1 MMDVNEIAVW
11 ILGISFIV
19 FVLFRL
25 PVAQALFASSVLT
38 MMYLEVPLAT
48 VGQQMIN
55 GISTFSLL
63 AIPFFIL
70 TGQIMGEGGLAQRLV
85 NLASLLVGRIRGGL
99 ALVNCIACMF
109 FGNISGSAGA
119 DAASVGSVMI
129 PAMKKKG
136 YDADYAVG
144 LTISSAIQGVVVPPS
159 HNLVL
164 YSIVAGG
171 LSIKSL
177 FLGGIVPGF
186 LLLGS
191 LMTVAYIMAVKRGY
205 PASEPVPRNE
215 VPGIVLHGLLSLS
228 PAFIILGGIISGV
241 FTATE
246 SGALAVLYSFILA
259 FGVYREVPLSRMWSV
274 LKRTLRTV
282 LMVYFLIAASA
293 AFGYV
298 MAYLNIP
305 DMITSWFLSISDNKY
320 VILFLINILLLI
332 LGGPMDMAPM
342 ILILTPV
349 LLPVC
354 TAMGMDPVHFGLMLI
369 FNAGMGLLTPP
380 VGTVL
385 FIGCAIGGVSISQ
398 GTKAMMPFFYAM
410 LVVLALITYIPQTV
424 LWLPSLFK

>member
-1 MMDVNEIAVW
+1 MEASDIAVW
-11 ILGISFIV
+11 LLAISFLV
-19 FVLFRL
+19 FVLLRL

-38 MMYLEVPLAT
+38 MMYLEVPLPT

-55 GISTFSLL
+55 GVSTFSLL

-85 NLASLLVGRIRGGL
+85 NLATLLVGRIRGGL

-177 FLGGIVPGF
+177 FLGGVVPGF
-186 LLLGS
+186 MLLGS
-191 LMTVAYIMAVKRGY
+191 LMTVAYLMAVKRGY
-205 PASEPVPRNE
+205 PASEPIDRRE
-215 VPGIVLHGLLSLS
+215 IPGIVFHGLLSLS

-259 FGVYREVPLSRMWSV
+259 FGVYREVPLERMWNV
-274 LKRTLRTV
+274 LRRTLRTV

-298 MAYLNIP
+298 MAYLSIP
-305 DMITSWFLSISDNKY
+305 DLITDWFLSVSDNKY
-320 VILFLINILLLI
+320 VILMMINILLLI

-354 TAMGMDPVHFGLMLI
+354 TAMGMDPVHFGLVLI

-385 FIGCAIGGVSISQ
+385 FIGCAIGRVSIAQ

-410 LVVLALITYIPQTV
+410 IVVLLLITYIPQTV

>member
-1 MMDVNEIAVW
+1 MDVNDIAVW
-11 ILGISFIV
+11 LLGISFIGT
-19 FVLFRL
+19 VLLKL
-25 PVAQALFASSVLT
+25 PVAQALFASSLLT
-38 MMYLEVPLAT
+38 MVFLDVPLPT

-55 GISTFSLL
+55 GVSTFSLL

-85 NLASLLVGRIRGGL
+85 DFASLLVGRIRGGL

-171 LSIKSL
+171 ISIKSL

-186 LLLGS
+186 ILLGS
-191 LMTVAYIMAVKRGY
+191 LMTVAYIMAKKRNY
-205 PASEPVPRNE
+205 PVSDPVDRKAIPR
-215 VPGIVLHGLLSLS
+215 IVFDGLLSIS

-246 SGALAVLYSFILA
+246 SGALAVVYSFILA
-259 FGVYREVPLSRMWSV
+259 FGFYRDVPVTRMWSV

-298 MAYLNIP
+298 MAYLSIP
-305 DMITSWFLSISDNKY
+305 DMITSWFLSISENPY
-320 VILFLINILLLI
+320 VILMLMNILLII

-349 LLPVC
+349 LLPVA
-354 TAMGMDPVHFGLMLI
+354 TAMGMDPVHFGLMLV
-369 FNAGMGLLTPP
+369 FNAGIGLLTPP

-410 LVVLALITYIPQTV
+410 LVVLLLITYVPQTV

>member
-1 MMDVNEIAVW
+1 METTDIAVW
-11 ILGISFIV
+11 TLGISFLV
-19 FVLFRL
+19 FVLLRL
-25 PVAQALFASSVLT
+25 PVAVALFASSLLT
-38 MMYLEVPLAT
+38 MIILDVPLPT
-48 VGQQMIN
+48 IGQQMIH
-55 GISTFSLL
+55 GVSSFSLL

-70 TGQIMGEGGLAQRLV
+70 TGQIMGAGGLALRMV

-109 FGNISGSAGA
+109 FGNISGSAAA
-119 DAASVGSVMI
+119 DVASVGSVMI

-136 YDADYAVG
+136 YEADYAVG
-144 LTISSAIQGVVVPPS
+144 LTISAAIQGVVVPPS

-164 YSIVAGG
+164 FSIVAGG

-186 LLLGS
+186 ILLFT
-191 LMTVAYIMAVKRGY
+191 LMTVAYLMAVKRGY
-205 PASEPVPRNE
+205 PPSDPVPKAE
-215 VPGIVLHGLLSLS
+215 WGGIILHGIISLS
-228 PAFIILGGIISGV
+228 PAFVILGGIISGM

-259 FGVYREVPLSRMWSV
+259 FFVYRDAPLSSFWNV
-274 LKRTLRTV
+274 LKRTMRTV

-298 MAYLNIP
+298 MAFLQIP
-305 DMITSWFLSISDNKY
+305 DLITQWFLGVSENPI
-320 VILFLINILLLI
+320 VILMLINILLLI

-349 LLPVC
+349 LLPV
-354 TAMGMDPVHFGLMLI
+354 AKAIGMDPIHFGLVLI

-385 FIGCAIGGVSISQ
+385 FIGCAIGGVTISQ
-398 GTKAMMPFFYAM
+398 GTKAMMPFFLAM
-410 LVVLALITYIPQTV
+410 IVVLLIITYVPQTV

>member
-1 MMDVNEIAVW
+1 MEASDIAVW
-11 ILGISFIV
+11 LLAITFLV
-19 FVLFRL
+19 FVLLRL

-38 MMYLEVPLAT
+38 MMYLEVPLPT

-55 GISTFSLL
+55 GVSTFSLL

-85 NLASLLVGRIRGGL
+85 NLATLLVGRIRGGL

-177 FLGGIVPGF
+177 FLGGVVPGF
-186 LLLGS
+186 MLLGS
-191 LMTVAYIMAVKRGY
+191 LMTVAYLMAVKRGY
-205 PASEPVPRNE
+205 PASEPIDRRE
-215 VPGIVLHGLLSLS
+215 VPGIVFHGLLSLS
-228 PAFIILGGIISGV
+228 PAFIILGGIISGI

-259 FGVYREVPLSRMWSV
+259 FGVYREVPLDRMWNV

-298 MAYLNIP
+298 MAYLSIP
-305 DMITSWFLSISDNKY
+305 DLITEWFLSVSDNKY
-320 VILFLINILLLI
+320 VILFMINVLLLI

-354 TAMGMDPVHFGLMLI
+354 TAMGMDPIHFGLVLI

-385 FIGCAIGGVSISQ
+385 FIGCAIGRVSIAQ

-410 LVVLALITYIPQTV
+410 LVVLLLITYIPQTV
-424 LWLPSLFK
+424 LWLPSMFK

>member
-1 MMDVNEIAVW
+1 VDVNDVAILILAVTFIAFT
-11 ILGISFIV
+11 L
-19 FVLFRL
+19 LKL
-25 PVAQALFASSVLT
+25 PVAQSLFASSLLT
-38 MMYLEVPLAT
+38 MIYLDVPLPT

-55 GISTFSLL
+55 GVKVFSLL

-85 NLASLLVGRIRGGL
+85 NFASLLVGRIRGGL

-164 YSIVAGG
+164 FSIVAGG

-191 LMTVAYIMAVKRGY
+191 LMTVAYLMAVKRGY
-205 PASEPVPRNE
+205 PPSEPVAKSE
-215 VPGIVLHGLLSLS
+215 VPGIIFHGLLSIS

-241 FTATE
+241 FTASE
-246 SGALAVLYSFILA
+246 SGALAVVYSFILA
-259 FGVYREVPLSRMWSV
+259 FGVYREVPLSRMWNV
-274 LKRTLRTV
+274 LKRTMRTV
-282 LMVYFLIAASA
+282 MMVYFLIAASA

-298 MAYLNIP
+298 MAYLDIP
-305 DMITSWFLSISDNKY
+305 DLVTAWFLSVSDNKY
-320 VILFLINILLLI
+320 VILLMINILLLI

-349 LLPVC
+349 LMPVC
-354 TAMGMDPVHFGLMLI
+354 VSVGMDPIHFGLMLI

-398 GTKAMMPFFYAM
+398 GTKAMLPFFYAM
-410 LVVLALITYIPQTV
+410 IVVLLLITYIPQTV

>member
-1 MMDVNEIAVW
+1 MDASEIAVW
-11 ILGISFIV
+11 LLGISFVV
-19 FVLFRL
+19 FTLFRL
-25 PVAQALFASSVLT
+25 PVAQALFASSLLT
-38 MMYLEVPLAT
+38 MIYLEVPLPT

-55 GISTFSLL
+55 GVRSFSLL

-85 NLASLLVGRIRGGL
+85 NLASLIVGRIRGGL

-177 FLGGIVPGF
+177 FLAGIVPGF
-186 LLLGS
+186 ILLGS
-191 LMTVAYIMAVKRGY
+191 LMIVAYIMAVKRGY
-205 PASEPVPRNE
+205 PTSDPVPRSE
-215 VPGIVLHGLLSLS
+215 VPGIVFHGLLSIS

-246 SGALAVLYSFILA
+246 SGALAVVYSFILA
-259 FGVYREVPLSRMWSV
+259 FGVYREVPISRMWNV

-282 LMVYFLIAASA
+282 MMVYFLISASA

-298 MAYLNIP
+298 MAYLEVP
-305 DMITSWFLSISDNKY
+305 EMITEWFLSVSNNPYI
-320 VILFLINILLLI
+320 ILLMINILLLI

-354 TAMGMDPVHFGLMLI
+354 TAIGMDPIHFGLVLI

-410 LVVLALITYIPQTV
+410 LVVLLLITYVPSTV

>member
-1 MMDVNEIAVW
+1 MEASDIAVW
-11 ILGISFIV
+11 MLAISFLV
-19 FVLFRL
+19 FVLLRL

-38 MMYLEVPLAT
+38 MMYLEVPLPT

-55 GISTFSLL
+55 GVSTFSLL

-85 NLASLLVGRIRGGL
+85 NLATLLVGRIRGGL

-177 FLGGIVPGF
+177 FLGGVVPGF
-186 LLLGS
+186 MLLGS
-191 LMTVAYIMAVKRGY
+191 LMTVAYLMAIKRGY
-205 PASEPVPRNE
+205 PASEPIDRRE
-215 VPGIVLHGLLSLS
+215 VPGIVFHGLLSLS

-259 FGVYREVPLSRMWSV
+259 FGVYREVPLERMWNV
-274 LKRTLRTV
+274 LRRTLRTV

-298 MAYLNIP
+298 MAYLSIP
-305 DMITSWFLSISDNKY
+305 DLITDWFLSVSDNKY
-320 VILFLINILLLI
+320 VILMMINILLLI

-354 TAMGMDPVHFGLMLI
+354 TAMGMDPVHFGLVLI

-385 FIGCAIGGVSISQ
+385 FIGCAIGRVSIAQ

-410 LVVLALITYIPQTV
+410 LVVLLLITYIPQTV

>member
-1 MMDVNEIAVW
+1 MEASDIAVW
-11 ILGISFIV
+11 LLAITFLI
-19 FVLFRL
+19 FVLLRL

-38 MMYLEVPLAT
+38 MMYLEVPLPT

-55 GISTFSLL
+55 GVSTFSLL

-85 NLASLLVGRIRGGL
+85 NLATLLVGRIRGGL

-177 FLGGIVPGF
+177 FLGGVVPGF
-186 LLLGS
+186 MLLGS
-191 LMTVAYIMAVKRGY
+191 LMTVAYLMAVKRGY
-205 PASEPVPRNE
+205 PASEPIDRRE
-215 VPGIVLHGLLSLS
+215 VPGIVFHGLLSLS

-259 FGVYREVPLSRMWSV
+259 FGVYREVPLDRMWNV

-298 MAYLNIP
+298 MAYLSIP
-305 DMITSWFLSISDNKY
+305 DLITEWFLSVSDNKY
-320 VILFLINILLLI
+320 VILFMINVLLLI

-354 TAMGMDPVHFGLMLI
+354 TAMGMDPIHFGLVLI

-385 FIGCAIGGVSISQ
+385 FIGCAIGRVSIAQ

-410 LVVLALITYIPQTV
+410 IVVLLLITYIPQTV

>member
-1 MMDVNEIAVW
+1 MEASDIAVW
-11 ILGISFIV
+11 LLAISFLA
-19 FVLFRL
+19 FVLLRL
-25 PVAQALFASSVLT
+25 PVAQALFASSLLT
-38 MMYLEVPLAT
+38 MVYLEVPLPT

-55 GISTFSLL
+55 GVSTFSLL

-85 NLASLLVGRIRGGL
+85 NFATLLVGRIRGGL

-171 LSIKSL
+171 ISIKSL
-177 FLGGIVPGF
+177 FLGGVVPGF
-186 LLLGS
+186 MLLGS
-191 LMTVAYIMAVKRGY
+191 LMTVAYLMAIKRGY
-205 PASEPVPRNE
+205 PASEPIDRRE
-215 VPGIVLHGLLSLS
+215 IPGIVFHGLLSLS
-228 PAFIILGGIISGV
+228 PAFIILGGIISGI

-259 FGVYREVPLSRMWSV
+259 FGVYREIPLERMWNV

-298 MAYLNIP
+298 MAYLSIP
-305 DMITSWFLSISDNKY
+305 DLITDWFLSISDNKY

-354 TAMGMDPVHFGLMLI
+354 TAMGMDPIHFGLVLI

-385 FIGCAIGGVSISQ
+385 FIGCAIGRISISQ

-410 LVVLALITYIPQTV
+410 IVVLLLITYIPQTV

>member
-1 MMDVNEIAVW
+1 MQLV
-11 ILGISFIV
+11 LPYLP
-19 FVLFRL
+19 LFR
-25 PVAQALFASSVLT
+25 
-38 MMYLEVPLAT
+38 
-48 VGQQMIN
+48 
-55 GISTFSLL
+55 
-63 AIPFFIL
+63 
-70 TGQIMGEGGLAQRLV
+70 
-85 NLASLLVGRIRGGL
+85 
-99 ALVNCIACMF
+99 
-109 FGNISGSAGA
+109 
-119 DAASVGSVMI
+119 
-129 PAMKKKG
+129 
-136 YDADYAVG
+136 
-144 LTISSAIQGVVVPPS
+144 GVVVPPS

-177 FLGGIVPGF
+177 FLGGVVPGF
-186 LLLGS
+186 MLLGS
-191 LMTVAYIMAVKRGY
+191 LMTVAYLMAIKRGY
-205 PASEPVPRNE
+205 PASEPIDRRE
-215 VPGIVLHGLLSLS
+215 VPGIVFHGLLSLS
-228 PAFIILGGIISGV
+228 PAFIILGGIISGI

-259 FGVYREVPLSRMWSV
+259 FGVYREVPVDRMWNV

-298 MAYLNIP
+298 MAYLSIP
-305 DMITSWFLSISDNKY
+305 DLITEWFLSVSDNKY
-320 VILFLINILLLI
+320 VILFMINVLLLI

-354 TAMGMDPVHFGLMLI
+354 TAMGMDPIHFGLVLI

-385 FIGCAIGGVSISQ
+385 FIGCAIGRVSIAQ

-410 LVVLALITYIPQTV
+410 LVVLLLITYIPQTV

>member
-1 MMDVNEIAVW
+1 MDINDIAVW
-11 ILGISFIV
+11 TLGITFLV
-19 FVLFRL
+19 FVLLRL
-25 PVAQALFASSVLT
+25 PVAQALFASSLITMIVLD
-38 MMYLEVPLAT
+38 VPLPT
-48 VGQQMIN
+48 IGQQMIH
-55 GISTFSLL
+55 GISSFSLL

-70 TGQIMGEGGLAQRLV
+70 TGQIMGAGGLALRMV

-109 FGNISGSAGA
+109 FGNISGSAAA
-119 DAASVGSVMI
+119 DVASVGSVMI

-136 YDADYAVG
+136 YESDYAVG
-144 LTISSAIQGVVVPPS
+144 LTISAAIQGVVVPPS

-164 YSIVAGG
+164 FSVTAGG
-171 LSIKSL
+171 LSIKNL

-186 LLLGS
+186 ILLFT
-191 LMTVAYIMAVKRGY
+191 LMTVAYVMAVKRGY
-205 PASEPVPRNE
+205 PPSDPVPRSE
-215 VPGIVLHGLLSLS
+215 WGGIIFHGLVSLS
-228 PAFIILGGIISGV
+228 PAFVILGGIISGL

-259 FGVYREVPLSRMWSV
+259 FLVYREIPISSFWNV
-274 LKRTLRTV
+274 LKKTMRTV

-298 MAYLNIP
+298 MAFLQIP
-305 DMITSWFLSISDNKY
+305 DLITNWFLGVSENPI
-320 VILFLINILLLI
+320 VILMLINILLLI

-349 LLPVC
+349 LLPVA
-354 TAMGMDPVHFGLMLI
+354 TAIGMDPVHFGLVLI

-385 FIGCAIGGVSISQ
+385 FIGCAIGNVTISE
-398 GTKAMMPFFYAM
+398 GTKAMMPFFLAM
-410 LVVLALITYIPQTV
+410 LVVLLIITYVPQTV

>member
-1 MMDVNEIAVW
+1 MDVNDIAMW
-11 ILGISFIV
+11 LLAITFIG
-19 FVLFRL
+19 FTLLKL
-25 PVAQALFASSVLT
+25 PVAQALFASSLFT
-38 MMYLEVPLAT
+38 MIYLEVPMPT
-48 VGQQMIN
+48 IGQQMIN
-55 GISTFSLL
+55 GVSTFSLL

-85 NLASLLVGRIRGGL
+85 DFASLLVGRIRGGL

-164 YSIVAGG
+164 FSIVAGG
-171 LSIKSL
+171 ISIKSL

-186 LLLGS
+186 MLLAS
-191 LMTVAYIMAVKRGY
+191 LMTVAYLMAVKRGY
-205 PASEPVPRNE
+205 PVSDPVE
-215 VPGIVLHGLLSLS
+215 KSAIPGIVFNGILSIS
-228 PAFIILGGIISGV
+228 PAFIILGGIISGI

-246 SGALAVLYSFILA
+246 SGAIAVVYAFILA
-259 FGVYREVPLSRMWSV
+259 FGYYRDVPVTRMWSV

-298 MAYLNIP
+298 MAYLSIP
-305 DMITSWFLSISDNKY
+305 DMITEWFLSVSDNKY
-320 VILFLINILLLI
+320 VILMMINILLLI

-354 TAMGMDPVHFGLMLI
+354 TAIGMDPVHFGLMLI

-410 LVVLALITYIPQTV
+410 IVVLLLITYIPQTV
-424 LWLPSLFK
+424 MWLPSLFK

>member
-1 MMDVNEIAVW
+1 MEASDIAVW
-11 ILGISFIV
+11 LLAISFLV
-19 FVLFRL
+19 FVLLRL

-38 MMYLEVPLAT
+38 MMYLEVPLPT

-55 GISTFSLL
+55 GVSTFSLL

-85 NLASLLVGRIRGGL
+85 NLATLLVGRIRGGL

-177 FLGGIVPGF
+177 FLGGVVPGF
-186 LLLGS
+186 MLLGS
-191 LMTVAYIMAVKRGY
+191 LMTVAYLMAIKRGY
-205 PASEPVPRNE
+205 PASEPIDRRE
-215 VPGIVLHGLLSLS
+215 VPGIVFHGLLSLS

-259 FGVYREVPLSRMWSV
+259 FGVYREVPLERMWNV
-274 LKRTLRTV
+274 LRRTLRTV

-298 MAYLNIP
+298 MAYLSIP
-305 DMITSWFLSISDNKY
+305 DLITDWFLSVSDNKY
-320 VILFLINILLLI
+320 VILLMINILLLI

-354 TAMGMDPVHFGLMLI
+354 TAMGMDPVHFGLVLI

-385 FIGCAIGGVSISQ
+385 FIGCAIGRVSIAQ

-410 LVVLALITYIPQTV
+410 LVVLLLITYIPQTV

>member
-1 MMDVNEIAVW
+1 MEASDIAVW
-11 ILGISFIV
+11 LLAISFLA
-19 FVLFRL
+19 FVLLRL
-25 PVAQALFASSVLT
+25 PVAQALFASSLLT
-38 MMYLEVPLAT
+38 MVYLEVPLPT

-55 GISTFSLL
+55 GVSTFSLL

-85 NLASLLVGRIRGGL
+85 NFATLLVGRIRGGL

-171 LSIKSL
+171 ISIKSL
-177 FLGGIVPGF
+177 FLGGVVPGF
-186 LLLGS
+186 MLLGS
-191 LMTVAYIMAVKRGY
+191 LMTVAYLMAIKRGY
-205 PASEPVPRNE
+205 PASEPIDRRE
-215 VPGIVLHGLLSLS
+215 IPGIVFHGLLSLS
-228 PAFIILGGIISGV
+228 PAFIILGGIISGI

-259 FGVYREVPLSRMWSV
+259 FGVYREIPLERMWNV

-298 MAYLNIP
+298 MAYLSIP
-305 DMITSWFLSISDNKY
+305 DLITDWFLSISDNKY

-342 ILILTPV
+342 ILILTPATNHFFPFIFPSPPAFYFICFQATT
-349 LLPVC
+349 PV
-354 TAMGMDPVHFGLMLI
+354 
-369 FNAGMGLLTPP
+369 
-380 VGTVL
+380 
-385 FIGCAIGGVSISQ
+385 
-398 GTKAMMPFFYAM
+398 
-410 LVVLALITYIPQTV
+410 
-424 LWLPSLFK
+424 

>member
-1 MMDVNEIAVW
+1 MDVNDIAVW
-11 ILGISFIV
+11 LLAIIFIG
-19 FVLFRL
+19 FTLLRL
-25 PVAQALFASSVLT
+25 PVAQALFASSLLT
-38 MMYLEVPLAT
+38 MVFLEVPLPT
-48 VGQQMIN
+48 IGQQMIN
-55 GISTFSLL
+55 GVSTFSLL

-85 NLASLLVGRIRGGL
+85 DFASLLVGRIRGGL

-164 YSIVAGG
+164 FSVVAGG
-171 LSIKSL
+171 ISIKSL

-186 LLLGS
+186 MLLAS
-191 LMTVAYIMAVKRGY
+191 LMTVAYVIAKKRNY
-205 PASEPVPRNE
+205 PMSDPVERKDM
-215 VPGIVLHGLLSLS
+215 PGIVFNGILSIS
-228 PAFIILGGIISGV
+228 PAFVILGGIISGV

-246 SGALAVLYSFILA
+246 SGAIAVIYAFILA
-259 FGVYREVPLSRMWSV
+259 FGYYRDVPVTRMWSV

-298 MAYLNIP
+298 MAYLSIP
-305 DMITSWFLSISDNKY
+305 DMITNWFMSVSDNKFI
-320 VILFLINILLLI
+320 ILFMINILLLI

-354 TAMGMDPVHFGLMLI
+354 TALGMDPVHFGLMLI

-385 FIGCAIGGVSISQ
+385 FIGCAIGGVSISK

-410 LVVLALITYIPQTV
+410 IVVLILITYIPQTV

>member
-1 MMDVNEIAVW
+1 MEASDIAVW
-11 ILGISFIV
+11 LLAITFLI
-19 FVLFRL
+19 FVLLRL

-38 MMYLEVPLAT
+38 MMYLEVPLPT

-55 GISTFSLL
+55 GVSTFSLL

-85 NLASLLVGRIRGGL
+85 NLATLLVGRIRGGL

-177 FLGGIVPGF
+177 FLGGVVPGF
-186 LLLGS
+186 MLLGS
-191 LMTVAYIMAVKRGY
+191 LMTVAYLMAIKRGY
-205 PASEPVPRNE
+205 PASEPIDRKE
-215 VPGIVLHGLLSLS
+215 VPGIVFHGLLSLS
-228 PAFIILGGIISGV
+228 PAFIILGGIISGI

-246 SGALAVLYSFILA
+246 SGALAVLYSFVLA
-259 FGVYREVPLSRMWSV
+259 FGVYREVPLDRMWNV

-298 MAYLNIP
+298 MAYLSIP
-305 DMITSWFLSISDNKY
+305 DLITEWFLSVSDNKY
-320 VILFLINILLLI
+320 VILFMINVLLLI

-354 TAMGMDPVHFGLMLI
+354 TAMGMDPIHFGLVLI

-385 FIGCAIGGVSISQ
+385 FIGCAIGRVSISQ

-410 LVVLALITYIPQTV
+410 IVVLLLITYIPQTV

>member
-1 MMDVNEIAVW
+1 MDVNTVAICILAITFIAFT
-11 ILGISFIV
+11 L
-19 FVLFRL
+19 LKL
-25 PVAQALFASSVLT
+25 PVAQALFASSLLA
-38 MMYLEVPLAT
+38 MIYLDVPLPT

-55 GISTFSLL
+55 GVKVFSLL

-85 NLASLLVGRIRGGL
+85 NFASLLVGRIRGGL

-164 YSIVAGG
+164 FSIVAGG

-191 LMTVAYIMAVKRGY
+191 LMTVAYLMAVKRGY
-205 PASEPVPRNE
+205 PPSEPVAKSA
-215 VPGIVLHGLLSLS
+215 VPGIVFHGLLSLS
-228 PAFIILGGIISGV
+228 PAFIILGGILSGI

-246 SGALAVLYSFILA
+246 SGALAVVYSFVLA
-259 FGVYREVPLSRMWSV
+259 FGVYREVPLSRMWNV
-274 LKRTLRTV
+274 LKRTMRTV
-282 LMVYFLIAASA
+282 MMVYFLIAASA

-298 MAYLNIP
+298 MAFLDIP
-305 DMITSWFLSISDNKY
+305 DLVTAWFLSVSDNKY
-320 VILFLINILLLI
+320 VILLMINILLLI

-349 LLPVC
+349 LMPVC
-354 TAMGMDPVHFGLMLI
+354 ISVGMDPIHFGLMLI

-385 FIGCAIGGVSISQ
+385 FIGCAIGGVSIAQ
-398 GTKAMMPFFYAM
+398 GTRAMMPFFYAM
-410 LVVLALITYIPQTV
+410 LVVLLLITYIPQTV
-424 LWLPSLFK
+424 LWLPTLFK

>member
-1 MMDVNEIAVW
+1 MDANSIAIT
-11 ILGISFIV
+11 ILAVSFV
-19 FVLFRL
+19 AFTLLKL
-25 PVAQALFASSVLT
+25 PVAQALFASSLLT
-38 MMYLEVPLAT
+38 MTWLEVPLPT

-55 GISTFSLL
+55 GVKTFSLL

-85 NLASLLVGRIRGGL
+85 NLASLIVGRIRGGL

-171 LSIKSL
+171 ISIKAL

-186 LLLGS
+186 ILLGS
-191 LMTVAYIMAVKRGY
+191 LMTVAYLMAVKRGY
-205 PASEPVPRNE
+205 PASDPVPRSE
-215 VPGIVLHGLLSLS
+215 WAGIVFHGLLSLS

-246 SGALAVLYSFILA
+246 SGSLAVVYSFILA
-259 FGVYREVPLSRMWSV
+259 FGVYREVPLARMWNV

-298 MAYLNIP
+298 MAYLEIP
-305 DMITSWFLSISDNKY
+305 DIVTSWFLSVSDNKY
-320 VILFLINILLLI
+320 VIFFLINILLLL

-354 TAMGMDPVHFGLMLI
+354 TSFGMDPVHFGLMLI

-385 FIGCAIGGVSISQ
+385 FIGCAIGNITISQ

-410 LVVLALITYIPQTV
+410 LVVLFLITYIPQTV
-424 LWLPSLFK
+424 LWLPSMFK

>member
-1 MMDVNEIAVW
+1 METTDIAVW
-11 ILGISFIV
+11 TLGISFLV
-19 FVLFRL
+19 FVLLRL
-25 PVAQALFASSVLT
+25 PVAVALFASSLIT
-38 MMYLEVPLAT
+38 MMVLDVPLPT
-48 VGQQMIN
+48 IGQQMIH
-55 GISTFSLL
+55 GVSSFSLL

-70 TGQIMGEGGLAQRLV
+70 TGQIMGAGGLALRMV

-109 FGNISGSAGA
+109 FGNISGSAAA
-119 DAASVGSVMI
+119 DVASVGSVMI

-136 YDADYAVG
+136 YEADYAVG
-144 LTISSAIQGVVVPPS
+144 LTISAAIQGVVVPPS

-164 YSIVAGG
+164 FSIVAGG

-186 LLLGS
+186 ILLAT
-191 LMTVAYIMAVKRGY
+191 LMTVAYFMAVKRGY
-205 PASEPVPRNE
+205 PPSDPVPKAE
-215 VPGIVLHGLLSLS
+215 WGGIILHGIISLS
-228 PAFIILGGIISGV
+228 PAFVILGGIISGM

-259 FGVYREVPLSRMWSV
+259 FFVYRDAPLSSFWNV
-274 LKRTLRTV
+274 LKRTMRTV

-298 MAYLNIP
+298 MAFLQIP
-305 DMITSWFLSISDNKY
+305 DLITQWFLGVSENPI
-320 VILFLINILLLI
+320 VILMLINILLLI

-349 LLPVC
+349 LLPV
-354 TAMGMDPVHFGLMLI
+354 AKAIGMDPIHFGLVLI

-385 FIGCAIGGVSISQ
+385 FIGCAIGGVTISQ
-398 GTKAMMPFFYAM
+398 GTRAMMPFFLAM
-410 LVVLALITYIPQTV
+410 IVVLLILTYIPQTV

>member
-1 MMDVNEIAVW
+1 MDVNDVAVW
-11 ILGISFIV
+11 LLGISFILLV
-19 FVLFRL
+19 ILRL
-25 PVAQALFASSVLT
+25 PVAQALFAASLLT
-38 MMYLEVPLAT
+38 MTYLEVPLPT
-48 VGQQMIN
+48 IGQQMIN
-55 GISTFSLL
+55 GVSTFSLL

-85 NLASLLVGRIRGGL
+85 NFASLLVGRIRGGL

-171 LSIKSL
+171 ISIKSL

-191 LMTVAYIMAVKRGY
+191 LMTVAYVMAVKRGY
-205 PASEPVPRNE
+205 PPSEPVPRE
-215 VPGIVLHGLLSLS
+215 QWGGIIFHGLLSLS
-228 PAFIILGGIISGV
+228 PAFIILGGILSGT

-259 FGVYREVPLSRMWSV
+259 FGVYREVPLVRMWNV
-274 LKRTLRTV
+274 LKRTMRTV

-298 MAYLNIP
+298 MAYLSIP
-305 DMITSWFLSISDNKY
+305 DLITDWFLSVSDNKY
-320 VILFLINILLLI
+320 VILFLINILLLV

-354 TAMGMDPVHFGLMLI
+354 TSIGMDPVHFGLVLI

-385 FIGCAIGGVSISQ
+385 FIGCAIGGVTIAQ
-398 GTKAMMPFFYAM
+398 GTKAMLPFFYAM
-410 LVVLALITYIPQTV
+410 LVVLGLITYIPQTV
-424 LWLPSLFK
+424 MWLPTLFR

>member
-1 MMDVNEIAVW
+1 MDVNDIAVW
-11 ILGISFIV
+11 LLGISFIGT
-19 FVLFRL
+19 VLLKL
-25 PVAQALFASSVLT
+25 PVAQALFASSLLT
-38 MMYLEVPLAT
+38 MMFLDVPLPT

-55 GISTFSLL
+55 GVSTFSLL

-85 NLASLLVGRIRGGL
+85 NFASLLVGRIRGGL

-171 LSIKSL
+171 ISIKSL

-186 LLLGS
+186 ILLGS
-191 LMTVAYIMAVKRGY
+191 LMTVAYLMAKKRNY
-205 PASEPVPRNE
+205 PISDPVDRKDIPRI
-215 VPGIVLHGLLSLS
+215 VFDGILSIS

-246 SGALAVLYSFILA
+246 SGALAVVYSFILA
-259 FGVYREVPLSRMWSV
+259 FGFYRDVPVTRMWSV

-298 MAYLNIP
+298 MAYLSIP

-320 VILFLINILLLI
+320 VILMLMNILLII

-349 LLPVC
+349 LLPV
-354 TAMGMDPVHFGLMLI
+354 AVAFGMDPVHFGLMLV
-369 FNAGMGLLTPP
+369 FNAGIGLLTPP

-410 LVVLALITYIPQTV
+410 LVVLLLITYIPQTV

>member
-1 MMDVNEIAVW
+1 MEANDIAVW
-11 ILGISFIV
+11 LLGISFLV
-19 FVLFRL
+19 FTLLRL
-25 PVAQALFASSVLT
+25 PVAQALFASSLLT
-38 MMYLEVPLAT
+38 MVYLDVPLPT
-48 VGQQMIN
+48 IGQQMIN
-55 GISTFSLL
+55 GVRTFSLL

-85 NLASLLVGRIRGGL
+85 DLASLIVGRIRGGL

-129 PAMKKKG
+129 PAMVKKG

-177 FLGGIVPGF
+177 FLAGIVPGF

-191 LMTVAYIMAVKRGY
+191 LMTVAYLMAIKRGY
-205 PASEPVPRNE
+205 PASEPVPSSQR
-215 VPGIVLHGLLSLS
+215 PGIIFHGLLSIS
-228 PAFIILGGIISGV
+228 PAFIILGGIVSGI

-246 SGALAVLYSFILA
+246 SGALAVVYSFILA
-259 FGVYREVPLSRMWSV
+259 FGVYREVPLSRMWNV

-282 LMVYFLIAASA
+282 MMVYFLISASA

-298 MAYLNIP
+298 MAFLSVP
-305 DMITSWFLSISDNKY
+305 EMITEWFLGVSNNPY
-320 VILFLINILLLI
+320 VILLLINVLLLI

-354 TAMGMDPVHFGLMLI
+354 VAIGMDPIHFGLVLI

-385 FIGCAIGGVSISQ
+385 FIGCAIGNISISQ

-410 LVVLALITYIPQTV
+410 LVVLMLITYVPATV
-424 LWLPSLFK
+424 LWLPSMFP